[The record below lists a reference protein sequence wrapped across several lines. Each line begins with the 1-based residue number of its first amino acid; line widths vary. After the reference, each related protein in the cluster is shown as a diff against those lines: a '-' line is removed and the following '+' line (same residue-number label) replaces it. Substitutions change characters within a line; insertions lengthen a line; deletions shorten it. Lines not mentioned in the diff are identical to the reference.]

1 MIIEQ
6 NISLKPYNTF
16 GIDVKSEFFL
26 DIKSIGDLGDFLKSD
41 TRKFKPFLVLGGGSN
56 ILFTRDFEGTI
67 LRVGLKGI
75 EKVREDDDTVWIKAY
90 AGEKWDDLVGFCV
103 EQGFG
108 GVENLSLIP
117 GSVGAAP
124 VQNIGAYGVELKN
137 VFYELQAIHIETGDI
152 RTFTKADCEFSYRNS
167 IFKGKAQ
174 GQFIIL
180 SVTLTLSRKPVFNT
194 TYGSIEDELKAIGT
208 GEKNLKSIREAVSRV
223 RRSKLPDPAEIG
235 NAGSFFKNPV
245 IAGMKYKELKD
256 SFPNLVAYKDQSDDY
271 KVSAGWLIEACG
283 WKGKRVSNAGV
294 YSRQALILVN
304 YGGAK
309 GKDILE
315 LAMDVKQSVKDRF
328 GIELEHEV
336 IIINDH

>member
-16 GIDVKSEFFL
+16 GIDVKSEYFL
-26 DIKSIGDLGDFLKSD
+26 DIQSVDVLREFLKGD

-56 ILFTRDFEGTI
+56 ILFTKDFKGTI
-67 LRVGLKGI
+67 LRAGLKGF
-75 EKVREDDDTVWIKAY
+75 ETVRETNDNVWIKAY

-103 EQGFG
+103 ERGYG

-124 VQNIGAYGVELKN
+124 VQNIGAYGAELKD
-137 VFYELQAIHIETGDI
+137 VFYELQAMHIKTGDI
-152 RTFTKADCEFSYRNS
+152 RIFTKADCAFSYRNS
-167 IFKGKAQ
+167 TFKSKVQ

-180 SVTLTLSRKPVFNT
+180 SVTLTLSKKPVFNT
-194 TYGSIEDELKAIGT
+194 IYGSVEAELKNIGN
-208 GEKNLKSIREAVSRV
+208 GEKSLKSIREAVSRI

-235 NAGSFFKNPV
+235 NSGSFFKNPV
-245 IAGMKYKELKD
+245 ITGMKYSELLD
-256 SFPNLVAYKDQSDDY
+256 SFPNLVAYKDQSDGY

-283 WKGKRVSNAGV
+283 WKGKRIGDAGV
-294 YSRQALILVN
+294 YPMQALVLVN

-315 LAMDVKQSVKDRF
+315 LAKDVRESVKERF
-328 GIELEHEV
+328 GIELENEV
-336 IIINDH
+336 III